1 MLLAGFA
8 LVAPQ
13 IAVAAPPDE
22 PAMLSGSGEG
32 WSLEQAEAPPVE
44 SASSAPY
51 GPVAQTAP
59 SAPDPSRY
67 NSFGEQA
74 GAVKWEVAGV
84 AAYMTITQAIVTRD
98 TRSFHFQDEGWFGKD
113 TANLGV
119 DKLTHAL
126 NSYLLTEA
134 LTARIERKA
143 GPARGAALT
152 AAVLASG
159 LMAYSELWDAHK
171 VSSGFSPQDVL
182 FNTGGAALSVLRH
195 TVPGLKEKLDFRL
208 LLIPN
213 RDIYTFK
220 GKRHYEQQRFLLAL
234 KLAGFEAMEQSP
246 ARFIEL
252 HAGYRASGFTNEDRA
267 RGAPLRRRIF
277 VGVGINLKELF
288 FRTPRSTAARIA
300 RTTLDY
306 IQIPYTAAYID

>member
-1 MLLAGFA
+1 M
-8 LVAPQ
+8 
-13 IAVAAPPDE
+13 VAAAPLDTAMTLPD
-22 PAMLSGSGEG
+22 AAAG
-32 WSLEQAEAPPVE
+32 WSLERTAVPPADAVAEM
-44 SASSAPY
+44 PY
-51 GPVAQTAP
+51 GPVTQTLSP
-59 SAPDPSRY
+59 APDPARY
-67 NSFGEQA
+67 DSFGEQA

-84 AAYMTITQAIVTRD
+84 AAYMTITQAIVTKE
-98 TRSFHFQDEGWFGKD
+98 TRSFHFQDEGWFGRN
-113 TANLGV
+113 TANLGI
-119 DKLTHAL
+119 DKLTHAF
-126 NSYLLTEA
+126 NAYLLTEA
-134 LTARIERKA
+134 LTARIERKS

-182 FNTGGAALSVLRH
+182 FNTGGAAFSVLRH

-213 RDIYTFK
+213 KDIYTFK
-220 GKRHYEQQRFLLAL
+220 GKRHYEQQRFLLAV
-234 KLAGFEAMEQSP
+234 KLAGFEALEQSP

-252 HAGYRASGFTNEDRA
+252 HAGYRGSGFTNEDRA
-267 RGAPLRRRIF
+267 RGAPLRRQIF
-277 VGVGINLKELF
+277 VGVGVNLKELF
-288 FRTPRSTAARIA
+288 FRSPRSTAARIA